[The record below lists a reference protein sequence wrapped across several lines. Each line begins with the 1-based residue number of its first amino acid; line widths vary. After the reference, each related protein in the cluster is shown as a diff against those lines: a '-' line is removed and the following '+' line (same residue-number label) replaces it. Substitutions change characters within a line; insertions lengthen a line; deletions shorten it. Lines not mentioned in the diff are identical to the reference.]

1 MDISTEKLKLIK
13 WIKHI
18 QDESI
23 LDHLIF
29 IKNEYARNTDWW
41 DEISTYEKQEIEAG
55 IKDSEAGRTV
65 LHEDA
70 QKVYK
75 KYL

>member
-23 LDHLIF
+23 LNHLIF
-29 IKNEYARNTDWW
+29 IKNEYARDTDWW
-41 DEISTYEKQEIEAG
+41 DEISGHEKQEIEAG
-55 IKDSEAGRTV
+55 IADIEAGRTIA
-65 LHEDA
+65 HEEA
-70 QKVYK
+70 QKIYK